1 MSEAVVQVSPEKNII
16 VLFPEKTPE
25 HTSANRVP
33 PAKESTPKQAESEEE
48 ASQYSELWENVADG
62 VYRYRPCAWLYELPI
77 RRV

>member
-1 MSEAVVQVSPEKNII
+1 MNEAVVQVPPEKNII

-33 PAKESTPKQAESEEE
+33 PAKESAPKQAESEEE

-62 VYRYRPCAWLYELPI
+62 VYRYRPSGTYFY
-77 RRV
+77 R